1 MKRKLNENKI
11 AFSEIGG
18 IYIGKDLQTDFHKH
32 YAVMIVFSLD
42 KPFKL
47 ACENQTKSFDACI
60 IQPNVIRKFISDK
73 NSEIA
78 FVYIEPYT
86 ELGLKLLDLQ
96 KGIIP
101 LNSADFKPFLETLQ
115 TWQNKTG
122 NEESFTTNFLNKLVN
137 QIIFIEKIMPSSLD
151 DRILKGIKEV
161 NQDGTKNQKQIAGSV
176 GLSVSRFAF
185 LFKKSTGITFKQYVL
200 HTKLVKSVKSIL
212 FEDNL
217 TQVAHQGG
225 FADQAH
231 FTRTYLKTFGILP
244 SRSVK

>member
-1 MKRKLNENKI
+1 MSRKLNENKI

-18 IYIGKDLQTDFHKH
+18 IYIGKNLQTDFHKH
-32 YAVMIVFSLD
+32 YAVMVIFSLD
-42 KPFKL
+42 KPFEL
-47 ACENQTKSFDACI
+47 AYENQTKSFDACI
-60 IQPNVIRKFISDK
+60 IQPNVTRKFTSDK

-78 FVYIEPYT
+78 FIYIEPYT

-96 KGIIP
+96 KGVTS
-101 LNSADFKPFLETLQ
+101 LSSTDFKPFLEILE
-115 TWQNKTG
+115 TWQNKTD
-122 NEESFTTNFLNKLVN
+122 NRESFTTNFINKLVD
-137 QIIFIEKIMPSSLD
+137 QIVSIENITPASLD
-151 DRILKGIKEV
+151 KRILKSIKEA
-161 NQDGTKNQKQIAGSV
+161 NQDITKSQKQIAESV

-212 FEDNL
+212 FEENL

-231 FTRTYLKTFGILP
+231 FTRTYLKTFGVLP
-244 SRSVK
+244 SHSVK